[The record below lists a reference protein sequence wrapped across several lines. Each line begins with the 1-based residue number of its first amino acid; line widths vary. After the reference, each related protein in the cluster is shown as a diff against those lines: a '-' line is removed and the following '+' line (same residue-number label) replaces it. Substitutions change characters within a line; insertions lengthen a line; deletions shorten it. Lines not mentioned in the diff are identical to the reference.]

1 MEGFSRDLLCGIGKG
16 DAPPPEKRPGQLREE
31 MEEVELS
38 LGLSLGGRFGLDR
51 KGSKLPRSSSVAA
64 MLTTPVEVPAPPALS
79 RASSL
84 PVQAEAS
91 EVERKQGL
99 DGWGSCREGGGLGV
113 QHAAR
118 LPASGNPSSA
128 SSVGEGQILQG
139 TLMRTS
145 SLPAVIEA
153 SGNDDWKKRKEAQ
166 SLKRLEVKKK
176 RIERRNSLTC
186 NTSKEAAGQSPE
198 EMNANTDKLVS
209 SDETIASAN
218 ESHSSGKH
226 LVKGL
231 PPKYQATITSQDSS
245 SAMRKKPNSAF
256 KGTAITEEQ
265 NSSSSVPSSGEAI
278 SSVTAPSLPALSL
291 VPITATLG
299 SREDQS
305 ILGRAGARANGMGDV
320 ERRMMQ
326 EMPGVFTK
334 GLSNGSRVEGFLYKY
349 SKGEVRIVCIC
360 HGSFLTPSEFVE
372 HAGAGKV
379 DNPLRH
385 IVVSATP
392 NL

>member
-1 MEGFSRDLLCGIGKG
+1 MEGFWRDLLCGIGKG
-16 DAPPPEKRPGQLREE
+16 DEPPPEQRPGQLREQ

-51 KGSKLPRSSSVAA
+51 KGDKLPRSSSVAA
-64 MLTTPVEVPAPPALS
+64 MLTPPVDVPAPRALP
-79 RASSL
+79 RTSSL
-84 PVQAEAS
+84 PVLAEAS
-91 EVERKQGL
+91 EVGRQQGQA
-99 DGWGSCREGGGLGV
+99 GWGSCRDGGGLGV
-113 QHAAR
+113 EHAAR
-118 LPASGNPSSA
+118 LPASGSPSSA
-128 SSVGEGQILQG
+128 SSGGDGQRLQG

-153 SGNDDWKKRKEAQ
+153 AGNDEWKKRKEAQ

-186 NTSKEAAGQSPE
+186 NTSKEAAGQIPE
-198 EMNANTDKLVS
+198 EMNAHADKLVS
-209 SDETIASAN
+209 SDEAVVMNN
-218 ESHSSGKH
+218 ENHSSGKH

-231 PPKYQATITSQDSS
+231 PPKYQATIASQDSL
-245 SAMRKKPNSAF
+245 SAVGKKPNSAF
-256 KGTAITEEQ
+256 KAITKEH
-265 NSSSSVPSSGEAI
+265 SPSSSVPSSDEAI
-278 SSVTAPSLPALSL
+278 SNVTAASPPPSSLP
-291 VPITATLG
+291 PRTATLG
-299 SREDQS
+299 SRGDQS
-305 ILGRAGARANGMGDV
+305 ILGRAASRANSMGDV
-320 ERRMMQ
+320 ERRIMQ

-334 GLSNGSRVEGFLYKY
+334 GLPNGNRVEGFLYKY
-349 SKGEVRIVCIC
+349 KKGEDVRIVCIC

-385 IVVSATP
+385 IVVSPTP

>member
-1 MEGFSRDLLCGIGKG
+1 
-16 DAPPPEKRPGQLREE
+16 
-31 MEEVELS
+31 
-38 LGLSLGGRFGLDR
+38 
-51 KGSKLPRSSSVAA
+51 
-64 MLTTPVEVPAPPALS
+64 
-79 RASSL
+79 
-84 PVQAEAS
+84 
-91 EVERKQGL
+91 
-99 DGWGSCREGGGLGV
+99 
-113 QHAAR
+113 
-118 LPASGNPSSA
+118 
-128 SSVGEGQILQG
+128 
-139 TLMRTS
+139 MRTS

-176 RIERRNSLTC
+176 RIERRNSLAC
-186 NTSKEAAGQSPE
+186 NTSKEAAGQSPK

-209 SDETIASAN
+209 SDETIVSAN

-231 PPKYQATITSQDSS
+231 PPKYQATITSEDSS

-278 SSVTAPSLPALSL
+278 SSVTAPSLPLLSL